1 MWFLEML
8 RNNVDLKHCCV
19 FSSYTFP
26 LPVDCQET
34 WGWSHLCGEHH
45 VTETWVLGKT
55 SKLQFQFSEKRDSL
69 SRNPKAS
76 YSIVWTNISIILPW
90 WAENH
95 LPISAST
102 SIPWEKHLLLLFRH
116 SVMPDSLQP
125 HGLWHAR
132 LPCPLPSTRVH
143 SNSCL
148 TSWWCHPTIS
158 SSVIPSSSCL

>member
-69 SRNPKAS
+69 SRNPKAPTLLYGQIFLS
-76 YSIVWTNISIILPW
+76 YCLDEQKIIFPSLPLPLSPEKSICYCCSGIQSCPTLCNPMDCGMQGFPVLY
-90 WAENH
+90 H
-95 LPISAST
+95 LPEFT
-102 SIPWEKHLLLLFRH
+102 QTH
-116 SVMPDSLQP
+116 V
-125 HGLWHAR
+125 
-132 LPCPLPSTRVH
+132 
-143 SNSCL
+143 
-148 TSWWCHPTIS
+148 
-158 SSVIPSSSCL
+158 